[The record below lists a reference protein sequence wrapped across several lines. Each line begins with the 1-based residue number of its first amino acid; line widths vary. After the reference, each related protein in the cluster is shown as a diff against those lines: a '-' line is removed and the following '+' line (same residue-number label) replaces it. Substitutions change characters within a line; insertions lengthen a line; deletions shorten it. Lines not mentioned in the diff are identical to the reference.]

1 LRQKDEVGVI
11 LMGSDCSESNS
22 VIEMDNIEELC
33 SMQIGNWDLIES
45 IEKLR
50 TTDQDCSWMEGIFAA
65 IEYIKHECM
74 SVL

>member
-1 LRQKDEVGVI
+1 
-11 LMGSDCSESNS
+11 MGSDCSESNS
-22 VIEMDNIEELC
+22 VIEMDNIQELC